1 MECNECNGTGWVK
14 TWSYGHDVMIRE
26 QCYTCMAHEKHMQD
40 LILEI
45 SKMLSNTSKQ
55 RLAKAFATKLIDLT
69 DKFCAGDFSNVE
81 KAIENKDVETIFMS
95 MEVI

>member
-26 QCYTCMAHEKHMQD
+26 QCYTCMAH
-40 LILEI
+40 EI